1 MAILSHISVTRKVSL
16 KILGNIIVHL
26 STFYHNEKYHF
37 GKDGRSAEDLPGAR
51 SFWAGCTGCNDLI
64 ECTRGAIEIT
74 LGVQSLLTVSP
85 RVHRCASKSNL
96 ELLVSYFTMKLN

>member
-1 MAILSHISVTRKVSL
+1 MIVSWLVDFSDAIVC
-16 KILGNIIVHL
+16 
-26 STFYHNEKYHF
+26 HF

-85 RVHRCASKSNL
+85 RVQVCKLKQAGTFG
-96 ELLVSYFTMKLN
+96 LLLYYETKLTC